1 MIVTEKFVYL
11 HLHKSGGTFVNE
23 CLMRFCPGAQM
34 LGYHLPRSMIPRE
47 FAHLPVLGFVRNP
60 WSYYVS
66 WFAFQSQMAQPNALF
81 RVASE
86 NRSQD
91 FSGTLRNLLA
101 LGSGSEKLDILLTI
115 LPKSYG
121 NHGLNLPGFALAP
134 IRDSGH
140 GLYSYLFYYMYGSD
154 TLKTTIGRVDNLRND
169 LLHFLDGIE
178 GALNPPLRDFIE
190 QAAPRNATSHNAF
203 ADYYSAETAALV
215 AEHDRLLVERFDY
228 RLHS

>member
-34 LGYHLPRSMIPRE
+34 LGYHLPYSMIPRE

-81 RVASE
+81 RIASE
-86 NRSQD
+86 NRALD
-91 FSGTLRNLLA
+91 FSGTLRNLLD
-101 LGSGSEKLDILLTI
+101 LGSGSEKLDILLTN
-115 LPKSYG
+115 LPNSYG
-121 NHGLNLPGFALAP
+121 NQGLNLPGFALAP
-134 IRDSGH
+134 IRGSGR
-140 GLYSYLFYYMYGSD
+140 GLYSYLFDYMYGSD
-154 TLKTTIGRVDNLRND
+154 TLKTTVGRVDNLRTD
-169 LLHFLDGIE
+169 LLNFLDNIE
-178 GALNPPLRDFIE
+178 GAPNPSLRNFIE

-203 ADYYSAETAALV
+203 VDYYNAETAALV
-215 AEHDRLLVERFDY
+215 AERDRLVVERFDY
-228 RLHS
+228 RLDA